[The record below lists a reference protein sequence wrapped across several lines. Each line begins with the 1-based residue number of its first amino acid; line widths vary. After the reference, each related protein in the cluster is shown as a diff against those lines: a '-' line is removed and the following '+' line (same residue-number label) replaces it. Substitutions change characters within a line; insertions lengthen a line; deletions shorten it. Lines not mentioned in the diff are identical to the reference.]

1 MVDDVKQWV
10 TALAGT
16 SIALTGVW
24 PMQAL
29 AQAQYPERLIRAVV
43 PFATGGTNDIV
54 ARLSGA
60 KLAEKLNQSVVIDNR
75 GGANGAIGTEMA
87 ARSLPSTS

>member
-43 PFATGGTNDIV
+43 PFATGGTNDIT
-54 ARLSGA
+54 ARMITPHLAKTLGHQVVVENRPGA
-60 KLAEKLNQSVVIDNR
+60 VSQS
-75 GGANGAIGTEMA
+75 A
-87 ARSLPSTS
+87 L